1 MPLVNKQDMT
11 EEEIKLNYITPA
23 ITARWDATCIRMEF
37 KVRDGR
43 IIVDG
48 KTAKRDNPSYADY
61 VLFHN
66 HVGQWF
72 PLAIVEAKNNK
83 STVLGGMGQAKDY
96 ANVMDSQDCGCLRK
110 GNDSIQ

>member
-1 MPLVNKQDMT
+1 MKTIASAAPLYGKKRVVQESPVGKPISSKEGDGVVPLVSKQDMT

-23 ITARWDATCIRMEF
+23 ITARWEATCIRMEF

-61 VLFHN
+61 
-66 HVGQWF
+66 
-72 PLAIVEAKNNK
+72 
-83 STVLGGMGQAKDY
+83 T
-96 ANVMDSQDCGCLRK
+96 
-110 GNDSIQ
+110 